1 MKAVKLWPSNVEVGE
16 PYKNTVN
23 LLRQYFETCKDVGT
37 RHDMLIAKVFLYAKT
52 PLDLWRLREKAVD
65 AVKVAF
71 DDSDTIAWAQICTN
85 AVKFDS
91 NVPSYKCCISIE
103 FEKE

>member
-1 MKAVKLWPSNVEVGE
+1 MPLLYPYRNPNVKSLMVADAKFKGE
-16 PYKNTVN
+16 QPMS
-23 LLRQYFETCKDVGT
+23 LLINN
-37 RHDMLIAKVFLYAKT
+37 DMLIAKVFLYAKT

-103 FEKE
+103 FEKD